1 MRKSEKQGRR
11 VLPGLWQLK
20 RRVWIV
26 RAQPVDPSTGKRV
39 NLRRVLEDVS
49 RQEAIEARE
58 ALLRTFEVR
67 DEPVSWPSP
76 TPLTA
81 QVVVG
86 DFASSWLERKIARG
100 DLNASTAERY
110 ALALD
115 RLSDRIAETAM
126 RDVAPSDIERWMIAS
141 LAQYAPAARR

>member
-20 RRVWIV
+20 RKVWIV

-58 ALLRTFEVR
+58 ALLRTFDVR
-67 DEPVSWPSP
+67 D
-76 TPLTA
+76 
-81 QVVVG
+81 
-86 DFASSWLERKIARG
+86 
-100 DLNASTAERY
+100 
-110 ALALD
+110 
-115 RLSDRIAETAM
+115 
-126 RDVAPSDIERWMIAS
+126 
-141 LAQYAPAARR
+141 RR